1 MTIASYILACAF
13 WLLAALALVLL
24 AAFVYCEV
32 QYYHWNK
39 QDRETNKLSEE
50 LTEQIAEQT
59 KKMLEYLENKIE
71 EKIENSS
78 K

>member
-13 WLLAALALVLL
+13 WLLAALAFITLV
-24 AAFVYCEV
+24 AFVYVEV

-59 KKMLEYLENKIE
+59 REMLEYLESKIE
-71 EKIENSS
+71 DKIENSS